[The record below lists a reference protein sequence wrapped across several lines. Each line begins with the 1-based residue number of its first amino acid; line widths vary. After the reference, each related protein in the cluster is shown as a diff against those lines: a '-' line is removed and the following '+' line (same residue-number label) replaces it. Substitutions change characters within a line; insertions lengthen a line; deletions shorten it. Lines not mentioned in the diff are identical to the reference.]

1 MIYGFDGRKPQV
13 GKETYVSETA
23 LLIGDVKVGDNCYI
37 GHGTILRGDY
47 GSIEIGDGT
56 AIEEGAVIH
65 APPKETCWIGKKVTV
80 GHGAIVHAKSIGDSA
95 VIGMGAIVSLWSEIG
110 ERSIVAEG
118 TVIKMKQK
126 FPSGVVVAGNPAHH
140 IREVSSKDE
149 EMWNWGKEIY
159 VKLAKKYLDIG
170 MHEVS

>member
-13 GKETYVSETA
+13 GKETYVSQTA

-47 GSIEIGDGT
+47 GAIEIGDGT

-65 APPKETCWIGKKVTV
+65 APPEETCWIGKKVTV
-80 GHGAIVHAKSIGDSA
+80 GHGAIVHAKLIGDSA

-126 FPSGVVVAGNPAHH
+126 FPSGVVVGGNPAHK

-149 EMWNWGKEIY
+149 EMWNWGKQIY
-159 VKLAKKYLDIG
+159 VNLAKKYLDIG
-170 MHEVS
+170 MHELS

>member
-23 LLIGDVKVGDNCYI
+23 LLIGDVKIGDNCYI

-47 GSIEIGDGT
+47 GTIEIGDGT
-56 AIEEGAVIH
+56 AIEEGAIIH
-65 APPKETCWIGKKVTV
+65 APPKEACCIGKRVTV
-80 GHGAIVHAKSIGDSA
+80 GHGAIVHAKLIGDSA
-95 VIGMGAIVSLWSEIG
+95 VIGMGAIMSLWSEIG
-110 ERSIVAEG
+110 ERSIIAEG

-126 FPSGVVVAGNPAHH
+126 FPSGVVVAGNPAHQ

-149 EMWNWGKEIY
+149 KMWSWGKQIY
-159 VKLAKKYLDIG
+159 VNLAKKYLDIG
-170 MHEVS
+170 IHELS